1 MALKK
6 RIIGLP
12 QTTATTNSGSP
23 IAWGTSS
30 MLPTDTATVKLP
42 KPATPASVT
51 NPSSLTPWTT
61 VKSFSDNMTKP
72 IGVGEVKQPATP
84 KPAQTPQG
92 NPIGQNVDGSYIYE
106 QDAKNMRNDI
116 TRKSS
121 SAEKFWWQW
130 WWSWTPI
137 DQTMPPDQK
146 TTGIA
151 SPKPEFSWSLYDPNN
166 YLGSGKTKDEFT
178 AMSVADQTNLINQAV
193 QNVEERQA
201 ILNQVKTY
209 AENKAQQEY
218 LNKQNAIR
226 TGIDQS
232 QTTTA
237 EIQASQRIREAQTN
251 LDNMKQNLGFLG
263 TWGRPMKSATAIEW
277 ASRML
282 MQSEQTFQE
291 LKNLESQAKTMREA
305 GLQMNANQYEEQ
317 MRQLQKQLTDSV
329 DASIIQAM
337 QWFDSEAALASID
350 SPKKLFDL
358 QQKYLDMVDTS
369 VEGITNRQVNEMK
382 NLQTRYADYAKQF
395 AEDLKKRQTQ
405 QAEFIKNKNTLN
417 EKMSKALW
425 YYVDWNGSPL
435 QTTDGKVIEYKDEA
449 DKPIIDWNTWK
460 VAYFNTDA
468 NGNQVVEIKQLFTPE
483 KKAPNIEKVWVWADW
498 EDIYGYYDSATG
510 QVKTVSTPAMTWW
523 LWDMRNLASQFPW
536 QARAKNNN
544 PAGITWDAYFDNP
557 KPWTTAYALQ
567 QAGVSFEKGTPRP
580 RNEWGNYVA
589 FPTMEDWLA
598 AQRIMMTQ
606 TYGNTTVWNMLA
618 KWVWTG
624 EWPRY
629 AQQVASMAGVD
640 VNAIVNQLSDQQL
653 QTLQMAKIQKESPW
667 LAKILQQQT
676 QQKNQEPKQSDFPQY
691 TSYIENGKLPAWM
704 KDWTSKAESFKQQ
717 ALDWYIKGKEQEFNW
732 AWLTISNPTAFA
744 SAVTDASKIKEV
756 NKAVL
761 TLPKF
766 KDTMDQ
772 LISLEKE
779 YWTENRPT
787 QAKQTMN
794 MLVKDA
800 QLQAKEIYNLWVL
813 NWPDLSLMES
823 IIPNPTSWSALW
835 PQILWWVSYNE
846 MLKSAKDKVLW
857 NAYAQARTI
866 WLSPMW
872 QTTWTL
878 SWWTNRLKK

>member
-61 VKSFSDNMTKP
+61 VKSFSDNMTMP
-72 IGVGEVKQPATP
+72 IGVGEVKPPVTP
-84 KPAQTPQG
+84 KPAQTQQG
-92 NPIGQNVDGSYIYE
+92 NVIGQNVDGSYIYE
-106 QDAKNMRNDI
+106 QSKP
-116 TRKSS
+116 T
-121 SAEKFWWQW
+121 
-130 WWSWTPI
+130 TPATTETTTTT
-137 DQTMPPDQK
+137 QATGTPA
-146 TTGIA
+146 TGIT
-151 SPKPEFSWSLYDPNN
+151 SPQPEFSWSLYDANN
-166 YLGSGKTKDEFT
+166 YLWSGKTKDEFT
-178 AMSVADQTNLINQAV
+178 AMGIDDQTNLINQAV

-201 ILNQVKTY
+201 ILNQVKVY

-218 LNKQNAIR
+218 QAKQNAIR

-232 QTTTA
+232 QTTSA

-263 TWGRPMKSATAIEW
+263 TGGRPMKSATAIEW

-395 AEDLKKRQTQ
+395 AEDLKQRQTQ

-449 DKPIIDWNTWK
+449 DKPIIDWDTWK

-483 KKAPNIEKVWVWADW
+483 QKAPNIEKVWVWADW
-498 EDIYGYYDSATG
+498 KDVYWYYDSATG

-523 LWDMRNLASQFPW
+523 LWDLRWLASQYPW

-544 PAGITWDAYFDNP
+544 PAGMKSSISDRTKQLMVD
-557 KPWTTAYALQ
+557 
-567 QAGVSFEKGTPRP
+567 AGVQRATGSTPP
-580 RNEWGNYVA
+580 PNEWGRYMQFA
-589 FPTMEDWLA
+589 TIEDWLLA
-598 AQRIMMTQ
+598 HKVLLTKAWSDDINSRLQQRVGT
-606 TYGNTTVWNMLA
+606 A
-618 KWVWTG
+618 

-629 AQQVASMAGVD
+629 AAQLMWQAWIPNWTKFS
-640 VNAIVNQLSDQQL
+640 QLSEEQL
-653 QTLQMAKIQKESPW
+653 DKLIFAQIQKESPW
-667 LAKILQQQT
+667 LAKVLQQQT
-676 QQKNQEPKQSDFPQY
+676 QWQDNNLTMQ
-691 TSYIENGKLPAWM
+691 A
-704 KDWTSKAESFKQQ
+704 Q
-717 ALDWYIKGKEQEFNW
+717 ALVSWIWGTKEERADLVNNIVKIAQSEWISVQEAKAKLWLRSKTDDDFINVRTKDRDKTQEAGKALTQVKW
-732 AWLTISNPTAFA
+732 AI
-744 SAVTDASKIKEV
+744 
-756 NKAVL
+756 
-761 TLPKF
+761 
-766 KDTMDQ
+766 
-772 LISLEKE
+772 
-779 YWTENRPT
+779 
-787 QAKQTMN
+787 QA
-794 MLVKDA
+794 
-800 QLQAKEIYNLWVL
+800 L
-813 NWPDLSLMES
+813 NN
-823 IIPNPTSWSALW
+823 PNPTTDLIGIVWL
-835 PQILWWVSYNE
+835 
-846 MLKSAKDKVLW
+846 LKSIDPNSVARSDEVQNVKKAAWVLE
-857 NAYAQARTI
+857 AAETQLKSRKSGDL
-866 WLSPMW
+866 LSPKQRVQLQEAMQTIVDTYDRKVSTDRNQIIKDFDKRW
-872 QTTWTL
+872 IDPNIIFWTNEIEWSRSWIANELALQAWGANQSAQQTTWTL